1 MGVNL
6 TLKHK
11 GVIVADLGRAYRTDD
26 IDEETLLESV
36 AELKTYAAYTPRDIE
51 EMGDMVSDIDVIVE
65 TILNCGEKRLMN
77 YMVHDDPDLEI
88 VKS

>member
-11 GVIVADLGRAYRTDD
+11 GVIVADLGRAYRT
-26 IDEETLLESV
+26 DEETLLESV

-77 YMVHDDPDLEI
+77 YMIQDDPDLEI
-88 VKS
+88 IKS